1 MAIPLHTIFLNEFEV
16 GEHKIRIDQESK
28 LGLGGTVWEAAL
40 VLSRFLHSQPAL
52 LAGATSVLEL
62 GSGTGLCGLA
72 VAKFFPGTV
81 TVTDLPLYQGLLHH
95 NTELNGTPANLII
108 TDLDW
113 RAPKRLGDFDLILGT
128 DIVYDEVLHAP
139 LLDAI
144 EANMSE
150 HTTVLLCNERRTA
163 LDLKFYR
170 AWQQRGWVL
179 TLIPQ
184 ALLDPTLRCEEMRI
198 FKGTKLGPR

>member
-16 GEHKIRIDQESK
+16 GQHHIRIDQEAK

-52 LAGATSVLEL
+52 LEGATSILEL

-72 VAKFFPGTV
+72 VAKFFTGTV
-81 TVTDLPLYQGLLHH
+81 TITDLPLYQGQLHH
-95 NTELNGTPANLII
+95 NAELNGSPANLTI

-113 RAPKRLGDFDLILGT
+113 RAPKRLGNFDLILGT
-128 DIVYDEVLHAP
+128 DIVYDEVLHVP

-144 EANMSE
+144 EANMSPN
-150 HTTVLLCNERRTA
+150 TTVLLCNERRSS

-170 AWQQRGWVL
+170 RWQERGWTL
-179 TLIPQ
+179 TAVPQ
-184 ALLDPTLRCEEMRI
+184 VLLDPQLRCEEMRI
-198 FKGTKLGPR
+198 FKGTKLVV